1 VDFDRSAL
9 SQMQATA
16 ERYHENLLLSAE
28 HLLYLEGRGISEWL
42 ARQFLLGVCDD
53 VHEGWLSIP
62 YLRGPGV
69 VWFNYRRLDGGKPKY
84 MASGSKHLFNTIDMD
99 TSDTSGEIAVAE
111 GELDTIIASAA
122 CDVPCVGIPGAT
134 QWTGNRPWHELFRG
148 YQRVSILADPD
159 EAGLGLAQAIMD
171 VLPAARLVKLP
182 GDVTETY
189 LQHGDI
195 KEFIK

>member
-1 VDFDRSAL
+1 VDFDRAAL

-42 ARQFLLGVCDD
+42 ARQFLLGCCDD

-62 YLRGPGV
+62 YLRTAGT
-69 VWFNYRRLDGGKPKY
+69 VWFNYRRMDEGKPKY
-84 MASGSKHLFNTIDMD
+84 MASGSKHLYNTADLEL
-99 TSDTSGEIAVAE
+99 SDASGEVCIAE
-111 GELDTIIASAA
+111 GELDTIIASAV
-122 CDVPCVGIPGAT
+122 CGLPCVGVPGAT
-134 QWTGNRPWHELFRG
+134 QWSGNRSWHELFRG

-171 VLPAARLVKLP
+171 TLPAARLVKLP

-195 KEFIK
+195 KGFIK